1 MGRKSKQKIAKKG
14 FHVACYEAATIVYQN
29 LSITAKV
36 SGFLAAA
43 EVLLKC
49 YE

>member
-1 MGRKSKQKIAKKG
+1 M
-14 FHVACYEAATIVYQN
+14 ACYEATTIVYQN

-36 SGFLAAA
+36 SDFLATP